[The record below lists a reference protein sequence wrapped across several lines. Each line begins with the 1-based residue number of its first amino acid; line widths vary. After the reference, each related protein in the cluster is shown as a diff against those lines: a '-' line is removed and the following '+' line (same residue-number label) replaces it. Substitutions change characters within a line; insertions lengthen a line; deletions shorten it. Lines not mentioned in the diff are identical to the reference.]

1 MTGRVLVAGIG
12 NIFLGDDGFG
22 PEVVRRMPCAPGE
35 SVRIV
40 DYGIRGMH
48 LAYDLLEEWAA
59 LVLVD
64 AVPNRGEPG
73 RIEII
78 RAEPDHSSEPN
89 ADATPDPHSTTENT
103 HNATADS
110 HSIIE
115 NTHNTTEPNAHSTT
129 INDPDTAERDTRSI
143 TRHPYGT
150 YGNAN
155 GTTEPN
161 ARSTTADT
169 PGTAGLDAHSMDPVA
184 VFAGVRALGG
194 VVPPTI
200 VVGCQVCSTEEGIGL
215 SDPVAAAVNP
225 AIEAVRRVVTELRA
239 QRVEV

>member
-1 MTGRVLVAGIG
+1 VTGRVLVAGIG

-22 PEVVRRMPCAPGE
+22 PEVVRRMPSAPEE

-48 LAYDLLEEWAA
+48 LAYDLLEDWAA

-73 RIEII
+73 RIDII
-78 RAEPDHSSEPN
+78 RAEPDPGRSTE
-89 ADATPDPHSTTENT
+89 PDPHAPATRDAQGTHEN
-103 HNATADS
+103 A
-110 HSIIE
+110 
-115 NTHNTTEPNAHSTT
+115 HNTTEPNAHSTAANAPGT
-129 INDPDTAERDTRSI
+129 TERDTR
-143 TRHPYGT
+143 GT
-150 YGNAN
+150 ATNAL
-155 GTTEPN
+155 GTTGLDTH
-161 ARSTTADT
+161 STTADT
-169 PGTAGLDAHSMDPVA
+169 PGTTGLDAHSMDPVA
-184 VFAGVRALGG
+184 VFASVRALGG

-215 SDPVAAAVNP
+215 SDPVAAAVDP
-225 AIEAVRRVVTELRA
+225 AVEAVRQVVTELRA